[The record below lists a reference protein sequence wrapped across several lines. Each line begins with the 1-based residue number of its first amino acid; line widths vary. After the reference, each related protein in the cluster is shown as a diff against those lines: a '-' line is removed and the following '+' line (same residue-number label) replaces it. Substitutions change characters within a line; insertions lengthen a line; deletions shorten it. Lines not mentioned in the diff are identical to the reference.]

1 MSIINGKKQA
11 DPLSLNEKTDDLVL
25 RPQNLKE
32 YVGQSNIKKSLSVSM
47 QASKERGECL
57 EHILLFGPP
66 GLGKTSLA
74 MVIANEMEAH
84 IVKTTATSFKRVI
97 DLFSMIMTL
106 QEHDVLFIDEIHR
119 LDKRVEESLY
129 SVMEDFQI
137 HMVRGSGRNIK
148 AVNIPCRSFTL
159 IGATTRSGLL
169 SKPLRDRF
177 GLSFSFSFY
186 TKKEL
191 VTVIQ
196 HAADHLHFSIN
207 HAEAEEIAQRSRGTP
222 RIAIHLVKRARDVA
236 TVHQKQLIDQEV
248 VQETFRLMQ
257 LDDFGLSDH
266 DRRLLLLL
274 YQKQGKPMGLNT
286 LCAIL
291 NEDKTTFEEVVE
303 PYLLSLGFLEK
314 TPRGRLLTPEG
325 YKYMS
330 KHMKMIDREVLF

>member
-1 MSIINGKKQA
+1 MCTTNGKIPA
-11 DPLSLNEKTDDLVL
+11 ELNSKAALPDELVL
-25 RPQNLKE
+25 RPVSLND
-32 YVGQSNIKKSLSVSM
+32 YVGQNNIKKSLLVAM
-47 QASKERGECL
+47 QASKERDECL
-57 EHILLFGPP
+57 EHVLLYGPP

-74 MVIANEMEAH
+74 MVIAHEMDAH

-106 QEHDVLFIDEIHR
+106 QRHDVLFIDEIHR

-137 HMVRGSGRNIK
+137 HMVRGSGRSIK
-148 AVNIPCRSFTL
+148 AVNIPCKSFTL

-177 GLSFSFSFY
+177 GLSFQFIFY
-186 TKKEL
+186 STEEL
-191 VTVIQ
+191 VNVIQ
-196 HAADHLHFSIN
+196 TVSKQLQFHIQP
-207 HAEAEEIAQRSRGTP
+207 AEAQEIARRSRGTP

-236 TVHQKQLIDQEV
+236 TVAQKQIIDMNV
-248 VQETFRLMQ
+248 VEETFRLLQ
-257 LDDFGLSDH
+257 LDSFGLNDY

-274 YQKQGKPMGLNT
+274 YQRNGKPMGLNT

-314 TPRGRLLTPEG
+314 TPRGRLLTAKG
-325 YKYMS
+325 FKYMNR
-330 KHMKMIDREVLF
+330 HTDVTEGEVLY